1 MSDPHEPTG
10 ETPEPPRVEAAP
22 PPPAPLPEPAPIPS
36 EPLAPPPLP
45 PEPVVEAAP
54 PPPLPPPPPPQPAP
68 PPLPEP
74 PPVAPSPG
82 QTIGRRRKE
91 PENPYGKGDFDAV
104 FEGRSA
110 EGLGDRLAPTT
121 CYLLMVI
128 SPLGLGVPAIIAAV
142 LAWMAKDRAP
152 EWLRSH
158 YLFMLRTIWIAVF
171 AVLIAILSE
180 VLGDYLPAQ
189 GVFMAGTAIWWL
201 VVVVGVA
208 WFVIRATVGMGRLRR
223 GEPIRNYRTWLV

>member
-1 MSDPHEPTG
+1 LD
-10 ETPEPPRVEAAP
+10 
-22 PPPAPLPEPAPIPS
+22 PAPS
-36 EPLAPPPLP
+36 
-45 PEPVVEAAP
+45 
-54 PPPLPPPPPPQPAP
+54 
-68 PPLPEP
+68 
-74 PPVAPSPG
+74 

-91 PENPYGKGDFDAV
+91 PENPYGKSDFDAV
-104 FEGRSA
+104 FEGRSV

-128 SPLGLGVPAIIAAV
+128 APLGLGLPALAAAI

-158 YLFMLRTIWIAVF
+158 YLFMLRTIWISVF
-171 AVLIAILSE
+171 AVAIAILSE
-180 VLGDYLPAQ
+180 ILGDYLPAQ

-208 WFVIRATVGMGRLRR
+208 WFVTRATIGMGRLRR

>member
-10 ETPEPPRVEAAP
+10 ETPEPPRVEAP
-22 PPPAPLPEPAPIPS
+22 QPEPAPPLPPMPS

-45 PEPVVEAAP
+45 PAPVAPPPVVEA
-54 PPPLPPPPPPQPAP
+54 PPPPPPVAP
-68 PPLPEP
+68 PPEPLPP
-74 PPVAPSPG
+74 LAPAPS

-91 PENPYGKGDFDAV
+91 PENPYGKSDFDAV
-104 FEGRSA
+104 FEGRSV

-128 SPLGLGVPAIIAAV
+128 APLGLGLPALAAAI

-158 YLFMLRTIWIAVF
+158 YLFMLRTIWISVF
-171 AVLIAILSE
+171 AVAIAILSE
-180 VLGDYLPAQ
+180 ILGDYLPAQ
-189 GVFMAGTAIWWL
+189 GVFMAG
-201 VVVVGVA
+201 
-208 WFVIRATVGMGRLRR
+208 R
-223 GEPIRNYRTWLV
+223 